1 MSRSE
6 SEVRMAVASDDANGD
21 APLVSEAVQEPLR
34 NGDVTTAL
42 VCTQVVNRGPAGV
55 RRSVDARLRAAQ

>member
-6 SEVRMAVASDDANGD
+6 SEVRMAVASDDAKVD

-34 NGDVTTAL
+34 NSNVTTAL

-55 RRSVDARLRAAQ
+55 RRPVDALLGAAQ